1 MVHLSALQEYLHFV
15 MEFLINSRI
24 IPISG
29 WGTKGSIEFQ
39 ANGVGG
45 EDHGAKVWR
54 ERTVLGLVS
63 DAASVPAVPSFKLLL
78 AACEQRTQRFES

>member
-29 WGTKGSIEFQ
+29 WGRKGSIEFQ
-39 ANGVGG
+39 AHGVGG
-45 EDHGAKVWR
+45 KDHGAKVWR
-54 ERTVLGLVS
+54 DRTVLELAS
-63 DAASVPAVPSFKLLL
+63 DAASVPAVPSLQ
-78 AACEQRTQRFES
+78 AIAGSV